1 MNDLVLF
8 LIATSYTEPEI
19 APSLVATARDLEREM
34 KKDTVGYFKMLLTPQ
49 IQSELENRPSIEEL
63 ESKGVLCPLSF
74 LPSRIDNDVAPSL
87 ASRAK
92 SIEKEFKKDSVAIL
106 LFSSR

>member
-1 MNDLVLF
+1 
-8 LIATSYTEPEI
+8 
-19 APSLVATARDLEREM
+19 M

-106 LFSSR
+106 LLSSR

>member
-1 MNDLVLF
+1 MNDPVLSF
-8 LIATSYTEPEI
+8 IATPHIEPEI
-19 APSLVATARDLEREM
+19 APSLVATARALEREM
-34 KKDTVGYFKMLLTPQ
+34 KKDTVGYFKFPLTPQ
-49 IQSELENRPSIEEL
+49 IQSELENRPSVEEL